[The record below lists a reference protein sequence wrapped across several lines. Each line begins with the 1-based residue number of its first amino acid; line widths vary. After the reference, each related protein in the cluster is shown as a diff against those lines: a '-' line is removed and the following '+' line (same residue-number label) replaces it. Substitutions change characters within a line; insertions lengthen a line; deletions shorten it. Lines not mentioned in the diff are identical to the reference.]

1 VQKLELM
8 VLICFNESSF
18 NFATR
23 LTKGFDQQTI
33 RDLEFLQLRDWL
45 SGYAFQPTARKRLE
59 ELTPSNDFS
68 FVENELHRAN
78 EFKSIR
84 VEGESFPALDFDEL
98 LAEIKLLPVKNAVL
112 QQEGFVRIV
121 RASDLVNHI
130 IVFFDKRSQD
140 YPKLIE
146 ILSPVFFTR
155 ELIELIEK
163 VFDRRGQIRD
173 DASPELFAIRQ
184 AIAKVRTQINKNFD
198 KEMRKYLREGL
209 LGETK
214 EAYVNERRVLTV
226 VSSFKRKI
234 SGSVVGSSKT
244 GSLTFIEPEV
254 NVPLNNELELLQDD
268 ERKEIFRILQQLTR
282 DISHQLPLIEG
293 YQHVLTEFD
302 FIQAK
307 TKMALELNAVL
318 PGIVRQMRIELIEAY
333 HPILWRNNKLLQKPT
348 LAQSLTLDLKQ
359 RMLVISGPNAGGK
372 SITLKTIGLLQ
383 LMLQSGLLIP
393 VNENSKLCFFQ
404 QVLTDIGDNQSIENE
419 LSTYSYRLKRMRY
432 FLKVANKRSLLLL
445 DEFGTGSDPDLGG
458 ALAEVFF
465 EELYK
470 KLPFAVITTHY
481 ANIKLR
487 ADQLPNAINGCML
500 FNTDSLEPLYKLS
513 MGQPGSSFTFE
524 VAQMNGIPLDLIEK
538 AKGKLDENKVKMD
551 RLLNELQKEK
561 TYLERLTTEHITAQ
575 ERAEKA
581 RVSYE
586 ERKEKFE
593 DRLQNQQD
601 FIEKNNVFLNA
612 GKKMK
617 GFIDRYQTMTKKK
630 TANQALLEEVRKYL
644 LVEKSKVEEAR
655 KKTQLIQASSIKPT
669 VNPKRKK
676 KPVDD
681 VDTFQRDKIKVGSK
695 VQLIDTKQKGVVEEM
710 KGPILM
716 VVFGN
721 LRMKIDIEKLQF
733 VPEK

>member
-1 VQKLELM
+1 M
-8 VLICFNESSF
+8 
-18 NFATR
+18 
-23 LTKGFDQQTI
+23 KGFDQQTI
-33 RDLEFLQLRDWL
+33 RDLEFLQLREWL

-68 FVENELHRAN
+68 FVENELHRTN

-184 AIAKVRTQINKNFD
+184 DIAKVRTQINKNFD

-593 DRLQNQQD
+593 DRLHNQQD

-644 LVEKSKVEEAR
+644 LVEKSKVEEAK
-655 KKTQLIQASSIKPT
+655 KKTQLIQASTTKTTI
-669 VNPKRKK
+669 NPKRKK
-676 KPVDD
+676 KQEAE

-695 VQLIDTKQKGVVEEM
+695 VQLIDTKQKGIVEEM

>member
-1 VQKLELM
+1 M
-8 VLICFNESSF
+8 
-18 NFATR
+18 
-23 LTKGFDQQTI
+23 KGFDQQTI
-33 RDLEFLQLRDWL
+33 RDLEFLQLREWL

-59 ELTPSNDFS
+59 NLAPSNDFT
-68 FVENELHRAN
+68 FVENELLRAN

-173 DASPELFAIRQ
+173 DASPELFSIRQ

-214 EAYVNERRVLTV
+214 EAFVNERRVLTV

-244 GSLTFIEPEV
+244 GSLTFIEPEI

-293 YQHVLTEFD
+293 YQQVLTEFD

-348 LAQSLTLDLKQ
+348 LAQTLTLDLKQ

-393 VNENSKLCFFQ
+393 VNENSKMCFFQ

-524 VAQMNGIPLDLIEK
+524 VAQMNGIPMDLIEK
-538 AKGKLDENKVKMD
+538 AKGKLNDNKVKMD

-561 TYLERLTTEHITAQ
+561 TYLERLTKEHITAQ

-593 DRLQNQQD
+593 ERLHNQQD
-601 FIEKNNVFLNA
+601 FIEKNNLFLNV

-630 TANQALLEEVRKYL
+630 NANQALLEEVRKYL
-644 LVEKSKVEEAR
+644 LVEKSKLEEAK
-655 KKTQLIQASSIKPT
+655 KKTQLIQASTNKPT
-669 VNPKRKK
+669 TTIKK
-676 KPVDD
+676 KKKQVPE

-695 VQLIDTKQKGVVEEM
+695 VQLIDTKQKGIVEEM

-733 VPEK
+733 VQEK

>member
-1 VQKLELM
+1 M
-8 VLICFNESSF
+8 
-18 NFATR
+18 
-23 LTKGFDQQTI
+23 KGFDQQTI
-33 RDLEFLQLRDWL
+33 RDLEFLQLREWL

-184 AIAKVRTQINKNFD
+184 EIAKVRIQINKNFD

-244 GSLTFIEPEV
+244 GSLTFIEPEI

-293 YQHVLTEFD
+293 YQQVLTEFD

-470 KLPFAVITTHY
+470 KMPFAVITTHY

-593 DRLQNQQD
+593 DRLHNQQD

-644 LVEKSKVEEAR
+644 LVEKSKVEEAK
-655 KKTQLIQASSIKPT
+655 KKTQLIQASTIKT
-669 VNPKRKK
+669 AVNPKRKK
-676 KPVDD
+676 KQEAE